1 MTREEFI
8 QAISSGVPADPELDV
23 PLCVDWLA
31 FIIFGLLVVTTA
43 STAVLLA
50 VLWTL

>member
-1 MTREEFI
+1 MTRGEFI
-8 QAISSGVPADPELDV
+8 QAISSGAPADPELDA
-23 PLCVDWLA
+23 PLCFDWLA
-31 FIIFGLLVVTTA
+31 FVIFSLLVVTTA